1 MLALSVLK
9 RNDSRFVS
17 VQLVSLPRATSF
29 EYFSSG
35 KLTRPAQI
43 QVETMAIVR
52 ILLEISPSFIGKTTA
67 TNLSIA
73 IHTKLCVD
81 TRKDTMLEKKNNLH
95 KIDPRIPVTYQCCEA
110 VTNSVILTGSII
122 KGKAKSDKAMFT
134 MK

>member
-1 MLALSVLK
+1 MLAFLLE
-9 RNDSRFVS
+9 RNDSKFVS
-17 VQLVSLPRATSF
+17 AQPVSLPRGTSF
-29 EYFSSG
+29 EDISSG
-35 KLTRPAQI
+35 KLKRPAQI

-81 TRKDTMLEKKNNLH
+81 TKRDIIPAKKNNLH

-110 VTNSVILTGSII
+110 VTN
-122 KGKAKSDKAMFT
+122 
-134 MK
+134 